1 MNTYSVIIMDTKIDD
16 LEFRST
22 LNVAFISLQIC

>member
-1 MNTYSVIIMDTKIDD
+1 MNAYSVIIMDTKIDD

-22 LNVAFISLQIC
+22 LNVTFISLQIC